1 MKLLLILGSDDTS
14 NLISRQLQPLG
25 FEMIHYHHV
34 LKAMDNVDEVDPQG
48 IIISAADFPRH
59 WKALTQFVRSEQSRS
74 KKNCPI
80 ILLSNGKL
88 SPESYTQAFYIG
100 VNGIVNENLDNG
112 EMERLKAI
120 LTRCA
125 PAGKKR
131 FGLLISNPGNNA
143 IIPGTVKVIS
153 GSGLSF
159 LPDHAAQMADIS
171 RSTILDNCSLRV
183 GGSILSPVCRL
194 AGRGPIASL
203 QFISFPPGEY
213 KILQKYLKT
222 VF

>member
-25 FEMIHYHHV
+25 FEMIRYRHV
-34 LKAMDNVDEVDPQG
+34 LKAMDNVDEADPQG

-59 WKALTQFVRSEQSRS
+59 WKALTQFVRSEKSRS

-88 SPESYTQAFYIG
+88 DPESYTQAFFIG
-100 VNGIVNENLDNG
+100 VNGVVNENLDNG
-112 EMERLKAI
+112 EMEKLKAI
-120 LTRCA
+120 LTRRS
-125 PAGKKR
+125 PPGKKR
-131 FGLLISNPGNNA
+131 FGLLISNPENNV

-153 GSGLSF
+153 GFGLSF
-159 LPDHAAQMADIS
+159 LPAHAEQMAGMS
-171 RSTILDNCSLRV
+171 RNAILNGCSLRA

-213 KILQKYLKT
+213 KILKKYLKA
-222 VF
+222 VL